1 MTVFLVEKTGIFINK
16 KQIKN
21 KKNKKTKKTIRL
33 YQVHLTMS
41 LSQFWNQCIYIKKH
55 RPSLRHWHISSY
67 QVVSSTSLS
76 QFWNQCIYIKK
87 HRPSL
92 RHWHISSYQVV
103 SSTPHNESES
113 VLKPVYLHKKTETF
127 ATSLTYFIIS
137 RIKYTLLYHTS
148 CIKYASYYHIKYTS
162 PYHIRL
168 HQVHFT

>member
-1 MTVFLVEKTGIFINK
+1 M
-16 KQIKN
+16 
-21 KKNKKTKKTIRL
+21 
-33 YQVHLTMS
+33 
-41 LSQFWNQCIYIKKH
+41 
-55 RPSLRHWHISSY
+55 
-67 QVVSSTSLS
+67 SLS

-103 SSTPHNESES
+103 SSTPHYESES

-148 CIKYASYYHIKYTS
+148 CIKYASLYHIRLYQECLILSHQVHLTLSHQVAPSTLHLITSFCIKYTS
-162 PYHIRL
+162 PYYIRSY
-168 HQVHFT
+168 QVHLTLSH